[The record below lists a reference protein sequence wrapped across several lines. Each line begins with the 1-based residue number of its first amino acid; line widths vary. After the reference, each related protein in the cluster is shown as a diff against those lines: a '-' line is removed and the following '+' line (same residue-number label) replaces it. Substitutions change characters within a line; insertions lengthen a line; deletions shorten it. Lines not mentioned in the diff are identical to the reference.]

1 MRILV
6 GTILALF
13 LTTPVMAQT
22 AGPDRCTSVHNCL
35 CKVKPGP
42 KPGPKTVEYKTKR
55 RFAVYFTEDSDSIS
69 ASQAAALQRFLD
81 KLPAGRQHISVI
93 GYTDGCGT
101 AEYNRN
107 LSSRR
112 AAAVSSV
119 TRESL
124 SSVRIDRVVG
134 GERSSGHSADARRVD
149 VVVHTSKS
157 LTTKIDKI
165 PADYYLIDASGS
177 MWGKSWRDWQDVV
190 NASVK
195 PSSKV
200 YLSIMTG
207 CQNGQTLASVSPQGG
222 TEIWWSYW
230 NILDKMRPGQTLA
243 IISDLQSNV
252 PLSAREA
259 QMIERKVQSK
269 GVRVVYIKP

>member
-13 LTTPVMAQT
+13 FATPAVAQT
-22 AGPDRCTSVHNCL
+22 AGPDRCTSVHDCL
-35 CKVKPGP
+35 CRVKPGP

-55 RFAVYFTEDSDSIS
+55 RYSIYFSEDSDIIT
-69 ASQAAALQRFLD
+69 ASQEAGLNRFLD
-81 KLPAGRQHISVI
+81 NLPSGRQHVSII

-101 AEYNRN
+101 HEYNRN
-107 LSSRR
+107 LSNRR
-112 AAAVSSV
+112 ASEVSLV

-124 SSVRIDRVVG
+124 TSVRIDKVIG
-134 GERSSGHSADARRVD
+134 GERSGGHSADARRVD
-149 VVVHTSKS
+149 VVVHTSSS

-195 PSSKV
+195 PGSKV

-207 CQNGQTLASVSPQGG
+207 CYNGQALASVSPQGG

-230 NILDKMRPGQTLA
+230 NIIDKMRPGQTLA
-243 IISDLQSNV
+243 IISDLESNV

-259 QMIERKVQSK
+259 RMIEEKVRRA
-269 GVRVVYIKP
+269 GVRVVYVKP